1 MLLVPESYYMQVDKL
16 NKVIEEA
23 GEMNLDYTREEV
35 ITMEQ
40 AKKNRAITVL
50 FILSIVMFCIT
61 NMIDG
66 PNLWYTVLRISFHLY
81 WDYIPLIIL
90 GIVFAAF
97 PLLAIVFTK
106 KKVVSIVFSI
116 INLLLAFFL
125 IIFMF
130 NYYVPMSV
138 KQYVALT
145 KLIDWSMYVIASVL
159 LLLSAMGVMKNK
171 KILAILF
178 FMMGFI
184 SIILYDVSLWS
195 MRYYCDLC
203 PLSRSILYFVFGSG
217 VLFAS
222 DEFAPVE
229 KKTISSEQ
237 AIQTQNNQGGV
248 STMAR
253 KNKLTAILLSIFTGG
268 LGIDRFYLGYT
279 TLGVVKLLTLGG
291 FGIWTLIDLIMICT
305 GSLRPADGSPWEEEV
320 CATQVQTAAP
330 VQPAAVNNNATSIEA
345 LEKLAKLHEQ
355 GILTDDEF
363 QQKKSELLTKI

>member
-1 MLLVPESYYMQVDKL
+1 MPESYYMQVDKL

-50 FILSIVMFCIT
+50 FILSIVTFCIT
-61 NMIDG
+61 SMIDG
-66 PNLWYTVLRISFHLY
+66 AYLCVVFYQNWGYDLNFDNIPLRILC
-81 WDYIPLIIL
+81 
-90 GIVFAAF
+90 IVFAAF
-97 PLLAIVFTK
+97 PLLAIVCTK

-116 INLLLAFFL
+116 INLLLAVFL
-125 IIFMF
+125 TISMF
-130 NYYVPMSV
+130 YVIMDFGYYTPLTVP
-138 KQYVALT
+138 
-145 KLIDWSMYVIASVL
+145 IGWSMYVIASVL
-159 LLLSAMGVMKNK
+159 LLLNAMGVMKNK

-178 FMMGFI
+178 FMIGFI
-184 SIILYDVSLWS
+184 SIILYDV
-195 MRYYCDLC
+195 MAGYYYYLC

-222 DEFAPVE
+222 DDFAAVE

-320 CATQVQTAAP
+320 CATQVQ
-330 VQPAAVNNNATSIEA
+330 PAAVNNDATSIEA

-363 QQKKSELLTKI
+363 QQKKSELLSKI

>member
-1 MLLVPESYYMQVDKL
+1 M
-16 NKVIEEA
+16 
-23 GEMNLDYTREEV
+23 
-35 ITMEQ
+35 
-40 AKKNRAITVL
+40 
-50 FILSIVMFCIT
+50 
-61 NMIDG
+61 
-66 PNLWYTVLRISFHLY
+66 
-81 WDYIPLIIL
+81 
-90 GIVFAAF
+90 FAAF

-106 KKVVSIVFSI
+106 KKVVSIIFSI
-116 INLLLAFFL
+116 INLLLAVFL

-130 NYYVPMSV
+130 NYYVPSV
-138 KQYVALT
+138 KQYVALRT
-145 KLIDWSMYVIASVL
+145 LIDWSMYVIASVL
-159 LLLSAMGVMKNK
+159 LLLNAIGVMKNK
-171 KILAILF
+171 KILTILF

-184 SIILYDVSLWS
+184 SIILYDVSVWLMEHQS
-195 MRYYCDLC
+195 YYYDLC

-217 VLFAS
+217 LLFAS

>member
-1 MLLVPESYYMQVDKL
+1 
-16 NKVIEEA
+16 
-23 GEMNLDYTREEV
+23 
-35 ITMEQ
+35 MEQ

-50 FILSIVMFCIT
+50 FILSIVTFCIT
-61 NMIDG
+61 SIIDG
-66 PNLWYTVLRISFHLY
+66 TYLWNVFYNLGYNLNYDNIPLRILC
-81 WDYIPLIIL
+81 
-90 GIVFAAF
+90 IVFAAF

-116 INLLLAFFL
+116 INLLLAFFCTIPL
-125 IIFMF
+125 F
-130 NYYVPMSV
+130 NFYDPTVP
-138 KQYVALT
+138 
-145 KLIDWSMYVIASVL
+145 IGWSMYVIASVL
-159 LLLSAMGVMKNK
+159 LLLNAIGVMKNK

-184 SIILYDVSLWS
+184 SIILCDVSVYL
-195 MRYYCDLC
+195 MGHGPYYYYYLYLC

-320 CATQVQTAAP
+320 CATQVQTASS